1 MKEQIII
8 SLSGLPKEL
17 ITFIIAMLPIF
28 ELRGAI
34 PFGIYN
40 KVPFLNVL
48 IISIIGNLLPVI
60 IYFSSKQSIC
70 FLKKYKYGRMFSDW
84 LTRHAF
90 KRSRYRVV

>member
-60 IYFSSKQSIC
+60 PIYFLLNRVFA
-70 FLKKYKYGRMFSDW
+70 FLKKYKYGRMFAIKSSYSCV
-84 LTRHAF
+84 LN
-90 KRSRYRVV
+90 